1 MEDTSQ
7 LHHRD
12 LSLLSD
18 DELSNI
24 DPSQFIPQAEE
35 EPEDAESQTQEEDIV
50 ANAGDADQEA
60 DDETDLE
67 DTDQPADADPES
79 AAPAED
85 EPAAEGDEPQKQE
98 PETSVDDA
106 IDYKAFYEKVTAS
119 FKANGRDIQVTDP
132 DDIVNLMQRG
142 AGFAKKMATLK
153 PSMRVLRTLENH
165 GITEQDLGFLIDL
178 HKKNPDAINKLIKDS
193 GVDVYSL
200 DAEKADTYK
209 SQTQMASDHEIEL
222 ESVIQ
227 DLSATSPTFAK
238 TLDIVVNQWD
248 AQSQATVAGNPQLL
262 QLLDGHMQRGYFDMV
277 MGEVERLRAIGGH
290 IDGLSD
296 FDAYAKVGDAL
307 NQRGAFNQAPAQT
320 SQVQTP
326 AAPAPDAQ
334 TQPKPQPDLNAKRR
348 AASNPRPKA
357 TVQPQTPDIE
367 NMSDEEVLNF
377 LSRR

>member
-24 DPSQFIPQAEE
+24 DPSQLIPEAEE
-35 EPEDAESQTQEEDIV
+35 ELEEAESQPQDKDEV
-50 ANAGDADQEA
+50 ANAEDAGQQA
-60 DDETDLE
+60 DDETDPE
-67 DTDQPADADPES
+67 ESEQPVDTDPES
-79 AAPAED
+79 AAPEKD
-85 EPAAEGDEPQKQE
+85 EPAAEGDESQKQE
-98 PETSVDDA
+98 LETSTDDD

-119 FKANGRDIQVTDP
+119 FKANGRDIRVTDP
-132 DDIVNLMQRG
+132 DDIVSLMQRG

-200 DAEKADTYK
+200 DAEKATSYK
-209 SQTQMASDHEIEL
+209 AQAQLATDNEVEL

-227 DLSATSPTFAK
+227 DLSVTSPTFTK

-248 AQSQATVAGNPQLL
+248 AQSQSTVANNPHLL

-277 MGEVERLRAIGGH
+277 MSEVERLRAIGGH

-296 FDAYAKVGDAL
+296 LDAYAKVGDAL
-307 NQRGAFNQAPAQT
+307 NQRGAFNQAPAQAPK
-320 SQVQTP
+320 VDTP
-326 AAPAPDAQ
+326 AAPTPDAQ
-334 TQPKPQPDLNAKRR
+334 TQPEPKQDLNAKRR

-357 TVQPQTPDIE
+357 TVHTQEPDLSA
-367 NMSDEEVLNF
+367 MSDEEVLNF